1 MVIPPQPEHVSS
13 IDPTGPFFTL
23 QNGENITKVDINVS
37 GNTNQRLLGFTSE
50 KIMTAGIRMAKD
62 GVMDATF
69 KVIILYI

>member
-1 MVIPPQPEHVSS
+1 M
-13 IDPTGPFFTL
+13 
-23 QNGENITKVDINVS
+23 S
-37 GNTNQRLLGFTSE
+37 GNPNQRLLEFTSE